1 MKETRQGLL
10 LGLGAYVLWGV
21 ISLFWKQLSGVNAY
35 AIFSY
40 RILWTL
46 ITMLLYMFLSR
57 HQTVYK
63 KQLSE
68 LLADKKARK
77 NMILASFLIAINW
90 LSYIYAVTNQQ
101 ATQAS
106 LGYYVMPLVSV
117 LLSLIFLRERLD
129 RWTVFSVLLAAFGVL
144 ILILN
149 TGEVPFITFLLAFS
163 FAFYGLIKK
172 NIKLSSDVAMLVEA
186 AVIAPLALAYL
197 FFFSNESLFDYS
209 LWENILLIVSG
220 FVTAVPLLLFA
231 EGVKKAPLNL
241 IGFIQYI
248 NPTMQLLIA
257 VLIFGE
263 AITLGEL
270 RGFIFIW
277 LAVFIFIMGQ
287 ILMLRKES
295 GKRQQ

>member
-10 LGLGAYVLWGV
+10 FGLGAYVLWGV
-21 ISLFWKQLSGVNAY
+21 ISLFWKQLSGVNPY

-57 HQTVYK
+57 RQTAYK

-68 LLADKKARK
+68 LLADKKARR
-77 NMILASFLIAINW
+77 NIILASFLIAINW

-129 RWTVFSVLLAAFGVL
+129 RWTVCSVLLAAFGVV

-149 TGEVPFITFLLAFS
+149 TGRAPFITFLLAFS

-172 NIKLSSDVAMLVEA
+172 NIKLSSDTAMLVEA
-186 AVIAPLALAYL
+186 AVIAPLALVYL
-197 FFFSNESLFDYS
+197 FFFSNENLFDYS
-209 LWENILLIVSG
+209 LWENILLAASG
-220 FVTAVPLLLFA
+220 FITAVPLLLFA
-231 EGVKKAPLNL
+231 EGVKRAPLNL

-277 LAVFIFIMGQ
+277 LAVFIFITGQ
-287 ILMLRKES
+287 ILMLRKS
-295 GKRQQ
+295 R

>member
-10 LGLGAYVLWGV
+10 FGLGAYVLWGV
-21 ISLFWKQLSGVNAY
+21 ISLFWKQLSGVNPY

-57 HQTVYK
+57 RQTVYK

-68 LLADKKARK
+68 LLADKKARR
-77 NMILASFLIAINW
+77 NMILASFLIAVNW

-129 RWTVFSVLLAAFGVL
+129 RWTVCSVLLAAFGVV

-149 TGEVPFITFLLAFS
+149 TGRAPFITFLLAFS

-172 NIKLSSDVAMLVEA
+172 NIKLSSDTAMLVEA
-186 AVIAPLALAYL
+186 AVIAPLALVYL
-197 FFFSNESLFDYS
+197 FFFSNENLFDYS
-209 LWENILLIVSG
+209 LWENILLAASG
-220 FVTAVPLLLFA
+220 FITAVPLLLFA
-231 EGVKKAPLNL
+231 EGVKRAPLNL

-277 LAVFIFIMGQ
+277 LAVLIFITGQ
-287 ILMLRKES
+287 ILMLRKS
-295 GKRQQ
+295 R

>member
-10 LGLGAYVLWGV
+10 FGLGAYVLWGV
-21 ISLFWKQLSGVNAY
+21 ISFFWKQLSGVNPY

-57 HQTVYK
+57 RQTVYK

-68 LLADKKARK
+68 LLADKKARR

-106 LGYYVMPLVSV
+106 LGYYIMPLVSV

-129 RWTVFSVLLAAFGVL
+129 RWTVCSVLLAAFGVV

-149 TGEVPFITFLLAFS
+149 TGRVPFITFLLAFS

-172 NIKLSSDVAMLVEA
+172 NIKLSSDTAMLVEA
-186 AVIAPLALAYL
+186 AVIAPLALVYL
-197 FFFSNESLFDYS
+197 FFFSNENLFDYS
-209 LWENILLIVSG
+209 LWENILLAASG
-220 FVTAVPLLLFA
+220 FITAVPLLLFA
-231 EGVKKAPLNL
+231 EGVKRAPLNL

-277 LAVFIFIMGQ
+277 LAVFIFITGQ
-287 ILMLRKES
+287 ILMLRKS
-295 GKRQQ
+295 R

>member
-46 ITMLLYMFLSR
+46 VTMLLYMFLSKR
-57 HQTVYK
+57 QSIYK

-68 LLADKKARK
+68 LLADKQAGR

-129 RWTVFSVLLAAFGVL
+129 RWTVFSVLLAAFGVV

-149 TGEVPFITFLLAFS
+149 TGKVPLITFLLAFS

-172 NIKLSSDVAMLVEA
+172 NVKLSSDVAMLVEA
-186 AVIAPLALAYL
+186 AVIAPLALVYL

-209 LWENILLIVSG
+209 LWENILLMASG
-220 FVTAVPLLLFA
+220 FITAVPLLLFA

-277 LAVFIFIMGQ
+277 LAVFVFIMGQ
-287 ILMLRKES
+287 ILALRK
-295 GKRQQ
+295 GR

>member
-10 LGLGAYVLWGV
+10 FGLGAYVLWGV
-21 ISLFWKQLSGVNAY
+21 ISLFWKQLSGVNPY

-57 HQTVYK
+57 RQTVYK

-68 LLADKKARK
+68 LLADKKARR

-129 RWTVFSVLLAAFGVL
+129 RWTVCSVLLAAFGVV

-149 TGEVPFITFLLAFS
+149 TGRVPFITFLLAFS

-172 NIKLSSDVAMLVEA
+172 NIKLSSDTVMLVEA
-186 AVIAPLALAYL
+186 AVIAPLALVYL
-197 FFFSNESLFDYS
+197 FFFSNENLFDYS
-209 LWENILLIVSG
+209 LWENILLAASG
-220 FVTAVPLLLFA
+220 FITAVPLLLFA
-231 EGVKKAPLNL
+231 EGVKRAPLNL

-277 LAVFIFIMGQ
+277 LAVFIFITGQ
-287 ILMLRKES
+287 ILMLRKS
-295 GKRQQ
+295 R